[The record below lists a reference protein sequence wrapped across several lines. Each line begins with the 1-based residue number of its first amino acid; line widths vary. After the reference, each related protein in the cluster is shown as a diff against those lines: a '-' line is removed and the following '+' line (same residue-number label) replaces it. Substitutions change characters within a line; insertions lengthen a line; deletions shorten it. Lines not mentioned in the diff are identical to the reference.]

1 MSVRIASSNLNQ
13 TPLDWRGNFNNIKE
27 SISLAKEIKLR
38 FFAYQNFQLLVMG
51 AKIYFIM
58 TGLLK
63 NQMMS
68 LMKLEYYQ
76 NLLQLLLDIRYHIII
91 KIIIPAALLG
101 TKKF

>member
-1 MSVRIASSNLNQ
+1 M
-13 TPLDWRGNFNNIKE
+13 D
-27 SISLAKEIKLR
+27 
-38 FFAYQNFQLLVMG
+38 

-91 KIIIPAALLG
+91 KIIIPAALLE